1 MVVYGNDNTRERLRL
16 FLMINTPI
24 TINEFD
30 NFLAIASFVERLL
43 PGVKNNRTPSMFKI
57 IGTVY
62 YDSKDWGYHDKQN
75 RRLKATPKQ
84 LSIYEL
90 VIFTMLK
97 LDKNTRELLSLRNF
111 PDRITIKD
119 LHKLYSD
126 ITYNQLKYRY
136 RLALFDACNLVN
148 RVGYQNLIAKS
159 N

>member
-1 MVVYGNDNTRERLRL
+1 
-16 FLMINTPI
+16 MINTPI

-30 NFLAIASFVERLL
+30 NYLATASFVERLL
-43 PGVKNNRTPSMFKI
+43 PGVKNNKSPSMFKI

-62 YDSKDWGYHDKQN
+62 YDSKDWGYHDRKN

-111 PDRITIKD
+111 PDRITIKELNRMYLD
-119 LHKLYSD
+119 L
-126 ITYNQLKYRY
+126 TYNQLKYRY

-148 RVGYQNLIAKS
+148 RVGYQSLVSLGK
-159 N
+159 

>member
-1 MVVYGNDNTRERLRL
+1 
-16 FLMINTPI
+16 MINTPI

-30 NFLAIASFVERLL
+30 NYLATASFVERLL

-57 IGTVY
+57 IGAVY
-62 YDSKDWGYHDKQN
+62 YDSKDWGYHDRKN
-75 RRLKATPKQ
+75 KRLKATPKQ

-111 PDRITIKD
+111 PDRITIKELNRMYLD
-119 LHKLYSD
+119 L
-126 ITYNQLKYRY
+126 TYNQLKYRY

-148 RVGYQNLIAKS
+148 RVGYQNLVSTGK
-159 N
+159 

>member
-1 MVVYGNDNTRERLRL
+1 
-16 FLMINTPI
+16 MINTPI

-30 NFLAIASFVERLL
+30 NYLATASFVERLL
-43 PGVKNNRTPSMFKI
+43 PGVKNNKSPSMFKI
-57 IGTVY
+57 IGTIY
-62 YDSKDWGYHDKQN
+62 YDAKDWGFHDRKN

-111 PDRITIKD
+111 PDRITIKELNRMYLD
-119 LHKLYSD
+119 L
-126 ITYNQLKYRY
+126 TYNQLKYRY

-148 RVGYQNLIAKS
+148 RVGYQNLVSTGK
-159 N
+159 

>member
-1 MVVYGNDNTRERLRL
+1 
-16 FLMINTPI
+16 MINTPI

-30 NFLAIASFVERLL
+30 NYLATASFVERLL

-75 RRLKATPKQ
+75 KRLKATPKQ

-90 VIFTMLK
+90 VIFTLRK
-97 LDKNTRELLSLRNF
+97 LDKENRELLSLRNF
-111 PDRITIKD
+111 PDRLSINKLNRMYLD
-119 LHKLYSD
+119 L
-126 ITYNQLKYRY
+126 TYNQLKYRY

-148 RVGYQNLIAKS
+148 RVGYQSLVSKGN
-159 N
+159 

>member
-1 MVVYGNDNTRERLRL
+1 
-16 FLMINTPI
+16 MIHTPI

-30 NFLAIASFVERLL
+30 NYLAIASFVERLL
-43 PGVKNNRTPSMFKI
+43 PGVKNNRVPSMFKI
-57 IGTVY
+57 IGTIY

-75 RRLKATPKQ
+75 KRLKATPKQ
-84 LSIYEL
+84 ISIYEL
-90 VIFTMLK
+90 VIFTLLK
-97 LDKNTRELLSLRNF
+97 LEHDTRELLSLRNF
-111 PDRITIKD
+111 PDRKTIKD

-148 RVGYQNLIAKS
+148 RIGYQNLIAKS

>member
-1 MVVYGNDNTRERLRL
+1 
-16 FLMINTPI
+16 MIHTPI

-30 NFLAIASFVERLL
+30 NYLAIASFVERLL
-43 PGVKNNRTPSMFKI
+43 PGVKNNRVPSMFKI
-57 IGTVY
+57 IGTIY

-75 RRLKATPKQ
+75 KRLKATPKQ
-84 LSIYEL
+84 ISIYEL
-90 VIFTMLK
+90 VIFTLLK
-97 LDKNTRELLSLRNF
+97 LEHDTRELLSLRNF
-111 PDRITIKD
+111 PDRKTIKD

-136 RLALFDACNLVN
+136 RLALFDACTLVN

>member
-1 MVVYGNDNTRERLRL
+1 
-16 FLMINTPI
+16 MINTPI

-30 NFLAIASFVERLL
+30 NYLATASFVERLL

-57 IGTVY
+57 IGTIY
-62 YDSKDWGYHDKQN
+62 YESKDWGYHDRKN
-75 RRLKATPKQ
+75 KRLKATPKQ

-111 PDRITIKD
+111 PDRITIKELNRMYLD
-119 LHKLYSD
+119 L
-126 ITYNQLKYRY
+126 TYNQLKYRY

-148 RVGYQNLIAKS
+148 RLGYQSLVSTGN
-159 N
+159 

>member
-1 MVVYGNDNTRERLRL
+1 
-16 FLMINTPI
+16 MIHTPI

-30 NFLAIASFVERLL
+30 NYLAIASFVERLL
-43 PGVKNNRTPSMFKI
+43 PGVKNNRVPSMFKI
-57 IGTVY
+57 IGTIY

-75 RRLKATPKQ
+75 KRLKATPKQ
-84 LSIYEL
+84 ISIYEL
-90 VIFTMLK
+90 VIFTLLK
-97 LDKNTRELLSLRNF
+97 LEHDTRELLSLRNF
-111 PDRITIKD
+111 PDRKTIKD

>member
-1 MVVYGNDNTRERLRL
+1 VVVLSNDNTREWVAS
-16 FLMINTPI
+16 LMINTPI

-30 NFLAIASFVERLL
+30 NYLSTASFVERLL

-75 RRLKATPKQ
+75 KRLKATPKQ

-90 VIFTMLK
+90 VIFTLLK
-97 LDKNTRELLSLRNF
+97 LEHDTREMLSLRNF
-111 PDRITIKD
+111 PERLSIKELNRMYLD
-119 LHKLYSD
+119 L
-126 ITYNQLKYRY
+126 TYNQLKYRY

-148 RVGYQNLIAKS
+148 RLGYQSLVSKGN
-159 N
+159 

>member
-1 MVVYGNDNTRERLRL
+1 MLSNDNTREWVAP
-16 FLMINTPI
+16 LMINTPI

-30 NFLAIASFVERLL
+30 NYLATASFVERLL

-75 RRLKATPKQ
+75 KRLKATPKQ

-90 VIFTMLK
+90 VIFTLLK
-97 LDKNTRELLSLRNF
+97 LDKDNRELLSLRNF
-111 PDRITIKD
+111 PDRLSIKELNRMYLD
-119 LHKLYSD
+119 L
-126 ITYNQLKYRY
+126 TYNQLKYRY

-148 RVGYQNLIAKS
+148 RVGYQSLVSLGN
-159 N
+159 

>member
-1 MVVYGNDNTRERLRL
+1 
-16 FLMINTPI
+16 MINTPI

-30 NFLAIASFVERLL
+30 NYLAIASFVERLL

-57 IGTVY
+57 IGTIY
-62 YDSKDWGYHDKQN
+62 YDSKDWGYHDRKN

-111 PDRITIKD
+111 PDRITIKELNRMYLD
-119 LHKLYSD
+119 L
-126 ITYNQLKYRY
+126 TYNQLKYRY
-136 RLALFDACNLVN
+136 RLALFDACSLVN
-148 RVGYQNLIAKS
+148 RVGYQNLVSTGK
-159 N
+159 

>member
-1 MVVYGNDNTRERLRL
+1 
-16 FLMINTPI
+16 MINTPI

-30 NFLAIASFVERLL
+30 NYLAIASFVERLL
-43 PGVKNNRTPSMFKI
+43 PTVKNNRTPSMFKI

-75 RRLKATPKQ
+75 KRLKATPKQ

-111 PDRITIKD
+111 PDRITIKELNRMYLD
-119 LHKLYSD
+119 L
-126 ITYNQLKYRY
+126 TYNQLKYRY
-136 RLALFDACNLVN
+136 RLALFDACTLVN

>member
-1 MVVYGNDNTRERLRL
+1 MVVLGNDNTRERLRL

-24 TINEFD
+24 TISEFD
-30 NFLAIASFVERLL
+30 NYLAIASFVERLL

-148 RVGYQNLIAKS
+148 RIGYQNLISKS

>member
-1 MVVYGNDNTRERLRL
+1 
-16 FLMINTPI
+16 MINTPI

-30 NFLAIASFVERLL
+30 NYLATASFVERLL
-43 PGVKNNRTPSMFKI
+43 PGVKNNKSPSMFKI

-62 YDSKDWGYHDKQN
+62 YDSKDWGYHDRKN
-75 RRLKATPKQ
+75 KRLKATPKQ

-111 PDRITIKD
+111 PDRITIKELNRMYLD
-119 LHKLYSD
+119 L
-126 ITYNQLKYRY
+126 TYNQLKYRY

-148 RVGYQNLIAKS
+148 RVGYQNLVSTGK
-159 N
+159 

>member
-1 MVVYGNDNTRERLRL
+1 MVVLCNDNTRERLRL

-57 IGTVY
+57 IGTIY
-62 YDSKDWGYHDKQN
+62 YESKDWGYHDKQN
-75 RRLKATPKQ
+75 KRLKATPKQ

-111 PDRITIKD
+111 PDRITIKELNRMYLD
-119 LHKLYSD
+119 L
-126 ITYNQLKYRY
+126 TYNQLKYRY
-136 RLALFDACNLVN
+136 RLALFDACTLVN
-148 RVGYQNLIAKS
+148 RVGYQSLVSTGN
-159 N
+159 

>member
-1 MVVYGNDNTRERLRL
+1 
-16 FLMINTPI
+16 MINTPI
-24 TINEFD
+24 TISEFD
-30 NFLAIASFVERLL
+30 NYLATASFVERLL

-62 YDSKDWGYHDKQN
+62 YDSKDWGYHDRKN
-75 RRLKATPKQ
+75 KRLKATPKQ

-111 PDRITIKD
+111 PDRITIKELNRMYLD
-119 LHKLYSD
+119 L
-126 ITYNQLKYRY
+126 TYNQLKYRY

-148 RVGYQNLIAKS
+148 RVGYQNLVSTGK
-159 N
+159 

>member
-1 MVVYGNDNTRERLRL
+1 
-16 FLMINTPI
+16 MINTPI

-30 NFLAIASFVERLL
+30 NYLATASFVERLL

-62 YDSKDWGYHDKQN
+62 YDSKDWGYHDRKN
-75 RRLKATPKQ
+75 KRLKATPKQ

-111 PDRITIKD
+111 PDRITIKELNRMYLD
-119 LHKLYSD
+119 L
-126 ITYNQLKYRY
+126 TYNQLKYRY
-136 RLALFDACNLVN
+136 RLALFDACSLVN
-148 RVGYQNLIAKS
+148 RVGYQNLVSTGK
-159 N
+159 